1 MPRASGRTAWTAR
14 APFRAR
20 RWLGGGHVQTI
31 ASFLLPR
38 KIRLPLAE
46 ERLVEVAPGIKVRC
60 WCYWQGAD
68 RVRPLTLIVVHGLEG
83 SSDSKYM
90 QGVAR
95 NGLAAGMNVV
105 LMNQRNCGGMD
116 YFAPTLYNSSLS
128 GDVAAVVRNVIEN
141 DGVSRFALIG
151 FSMGGNLVLKLAGE
165 WGRDGNAPPGFR
177 AVAAVC
183 PAMDLAAS
191 ADALHEPRNRIYEYY
206 FLMQLFRRLRLKA
219 RLFPGKFEVSRLH
232 GISSL
237 RLFDDR
243 ITAHYCGFA
252 GADDY
257 YARAA
262 AANVVDR
269 IAVPALII
277 HAANDPFIRITPETR
292 RRIAANPNITYV
304 ETDDGGHCA
313 FLGQKN
319 LGQKN
324 LGQKNLGERDL
335 GERNSGERNG
345 NAADCAANV
354 PANYVVND
362 GRWAEREVVE
372 FVAGQ
377 DFPAG
382 AKH

>member
-1 MPRASGRTAWTAR
+1 MPRRI
-14 APFRAR
+14 
-20 RWLGGGHVQTI
+20 H
-31 ASFLLPR
+31 LP
-38 KIRLPLAE
+38 PAE
-46 ERLVEVAPGIKVRC
+46 ERLVEVVPGIKVRC
-60 WCYWQGAD
+60 WCHWQSE
-68 RVRPLTLIVVHGLEG
+68 RTVPLTLIVVHGLEG
-83 SSDSKYM
+83 SSDSQYM
-90 QGVAR
+90 LGVAR

-116 YFAPTLYNSSLS
+116 HFAPTLYNSSLS
-128 GDVAAVVRNVIEN
+128 GDVAAVVRNVLQN
-141 DGVSRFALIG
+141 DSVSRFALIG

-165 WGRDGNAPPGFR
+165 WGDGGPPQFR

-191 ADALHEPRNRIYEYY
+191 ADALHEPLNRIYEYY
-206 FLMQLFRRLRLKA
+206 FLMQLFRRLRRKA
-219 RLFPGKFEVSRLH
+219 RLFPGKFEVSRLR

-243 ITAHYCGFA
+243 ITAHYCGFT

-277 HAANDPFIRITPETR
+277 HAANDPFIRVQPETL
-292 RRIAANPNITYV
+292 RRIEANRNITYV

-313 FLGQKN
+313 FLG
-319 LGQKN
+319 
-324 LGQKNLGERDL
+324 
-335 GERNSGERNG
+335 ERNG
-345 NAADCAANV
+345 DPAD
-354 PANYVVND
+354 D

-372 FVAGQ
+372 FVRQ
-377 DFPAG
+377 FL
-382 AKH
+382 